1 MKHLFLA
8 ILLCCS
14 VSILAKNEVPD
25 KMKTAEEFY
34 KKGHYEQA
42 ITIYNSILSKDEESA
57 EIYYNLG
64 NAYYKSGKNALAILY
79 YERAILIKPNY
90 NDARFNL
97 ELAQAKNM
105 DKIEK
110 TEAVFLENVFD
121 RFANIMTSNGW
132 AILSV
137 IIFIVFLGLAFVYAF
152 SGIRSLRK
160 FTFFTAILCFFVS
173 ISSMVMS
180 KIQKDKILDREFGII
195 MSGSVTVRSSPDDNG
210 TSIFV
215 VHEGTKVEIDN
226 ALDGWTEIKLS
237 DGKVGWVENTDLEK
251 I

>member
-1 MKHLFLA
+1 
-8 ILLCCS
+8 
-14 VSILAKNEVPD
+14 
-25 KMKTAEEFY
+25 
-34 KKGHYEQA
+34 
-42 ITIYNSILSKDEESA
+42 
-57 EIYYNLG
+57 
-64 NAYYKSGKNALAILY
+64 
-79 YERAILIKPNY
+79 
-90 NDARFNL
+90 
-97 ELAQAKNM
+97 M